1 MGSVS
6 LERHCGVLLVK
17 SEHHLGQLNRE
28 GSEHV
33 IIGVLGVRKKV
44 IGKVTKLR
52 KKMKWLSVPPSVVS
66 L

>member
-1 MGSVS
+1 M
-6 LERHCGVLLVK
+6 K

-28 GSEHV
+28 GSEHF

-52 KKMKWLSVPPSVVS
+52 KKKRLSVPPSCVS